1 MTATAPSPAQTPTSG
16 GDGMAS
22 AYWIIGVSLVIAAV
36 IGLIVYDT
44 AQDNQEA
51 QDKAQQLT
59 QAFAAAGLP
68 VPADTDQIVAT
79 LGDDGGAV
87 CANPANALGK
97 ATLLDS
103 MTNGASHV
111 GRRAVI
117 VDSRI
122 VRGEALI
129 LQIYCPD
136 ELQAFQ
142 AKIDALKYDDTIK
155 P

>member
-1 MTATAPSPAQTPTSG
+1 MYFIVG
-16 GDGMAS
+16 
-22 AYWIIGVSLVIAAV
+22 AV
-36 IGLIVYDT
+36 VVTLAVLGLILYDG

-51 QDKAQQLT
+51 RAKADQLV
-59 QAFAAAGLP
+59 QEFQAAGLP
-68 VPADTDQIVAT
+68 VPENTDQIVAT
-79 LGDDGGAV
+79 LGTDGGAV

-97 ATLLDS
+97 ATLFDS
-103 MTNGASHV
+103 LTNGASHV

-122 VRGEALI
+122 VQGEALI

-136 ELQAFQ
+136 ELAAYQE
-142 AKIDALKYDDTIK
+142 KIDALKYDETIK